1 MDQQAMEKGEEEHE
15 AQKYDD
21 EEFPKLS
28 VKHLQRSL
36 DQQAMEKG
44 EAEYE
49 AQRSNEGQLSKI
61 MYQEDPYRGR
71 YPKIKFK
78 TPSLKIIPHKEG
90 YVLCTYAPVKSVYG
104 TKLWSHF
111 TN

>member
-1 MDQQAMEKGEEEHE
+1 MDQQAKEKS
-15 AQKYDD
+15 DD
-21 EEFPKLS
+21 EVLS
-28 VKHLQRSL
+28 NLSTKHLQRSL